1 MAKNY
6 EWSENFDA
14 VAWHLA
20 RMSKPDYDDYY
31 DYYHDHSHY
40 CWFLPLSCPHR

>member
-20 RMSKPDYDDYY
+20 RISKRDYDSYY
-31 DYYHDHSHY
+31 DEEDN
-40 CWFLPLSCPHR
+40 

>member
-1 MAKNY
+1 MAKSY

-14 VAWHLA
+14 VAWHLE

-31 DYYHDHSHY
+31 EEDNQ
-40 CWFLPLSCPHR
+40 